1 MCSTALLV
9 FLAIYIDVPSVRL
22 SAARWTLGDPESL
35 RVRHLMG
42 RIHLDP
48 RVRVIGSLPG
58 RLLLVLI
65 PLALLAIPLGQSFSE
80 LRQEIAYH
88 QEQAHIRETVT
99 DLWSHEFGKGSDGQA
114 RSYVGQI
121 TTRRDAEDLEI
132 QLRVFTR
139 QRIMPAEQATFAK
152 LVASAWLLP
161 EGGMLAHAFLGAT
174 LSTTSVGITARVL
187 QDLDRSQ
194 SDEGR
199 IILGAA
205 VVDDIEGLLVLALVS
220 GAAVAAGQAAPSYG
234 SLAWLFAK
242 ALLFLVGSIVLGLWL
257 VPRLFHV
264 ARLLVV
270 PSVLLPLA
278 LIFCFTLAWLADR
291 MGLAALIGAFAAGLI
306 LEEVH
311 YEDLARQEE
320 HELED
325 LLHPLTAFLAPVFF
339 VVMGIRTDVR
349 ALGNWHTLGLA
360 VSLVVVSIL
369 GKQACA
375 LGVLRRGVDR
385 LAVAMGMMP
394 RGEVMLIFA
403 GVGLQLR
410 VGDQPLLAPQT
421 YTALIL
427 VLLVTTLLTAPA
439 LRWRLGP
446 KQGSRTPS
454 RPG

>member
-1 MCSTALLV
+1 MKHALLSIAV
-9 FLAIYIDVPSVRL
+9 ALLLLPPPALASGIAMHQDPTASVLFGLAMVLLAAKVGGDLAVRL
-22 SAARWTLGDPESL
+22 RQPPVLGEILFGVLLGNLPLVGYEGLQELGSDPSLDLLARLGVILLMFEVGLESTVQQMMQVGLSAFLVGTLG
-35 RVRHLMG
+35 
-42 RIHLDP
+42 
-48 RVRVIGSLPG
+48 VIM
-58 RLLLVLI
+58 
-65 PLALLAIPLGQSFSE
+65 PLALGWA
-80 LRQEIAYH
+80 
-88 QEQAHIRETVT
+88 
-99 DLWSHEFGKGSDGQA
+99 
-114 RSYVGQI
+114 
-121 TTRRDAEDLEI
+121 
-132 QLRVFTR
+132 
-139 QRIMPAEQATFAK
+139 
-152 LVASAWLLP
+152 ASAWLLP